1 MVLNAVKVRH
11 ADITLCLLYIYIYMS
26 SAHNLC
32 KQIGPRT
39 GPTKCQ
45 LFIGPD
51 LNPIC
56 LTLRTVF
63 LIEFFKIIDFEKK
76 SADKISQGK

>member
-1 MVLNAVKVRH
+1 MQIQLFAFY
-11 ADITLCLLYIYIYMS
+11 IYIYIYIYIYMS

-32 KQIGPRT
+32 KQIGLRT

-45 LFIGPD
+45 SFIGPD

-56 LTLRTVF
+56 LTLRMIF

-76 SADKISQGK
+76 ISR